1 MSRLHRVVYVSRWS
15 NVLGE
20 DAEAALHRIV
30 AVSIGNNRTSDISG
44 LLVAHEGWFLQV
56 IEGPEANIA
65 ALIARIAKDPR
76 HRGVKI
82 LSQGPVESRMFQD
95 WNMAGAKLTPEA
107 DPLLVELG
115 QIARF
120 DGNALDAKGALHLL
134 VFAAE
139 TRRRRERES
148 LGLDLRTA

>member
-1 MSRLHRVVYVSRWS
+1 MSSLYRVIYASRCS

-30 AVSIGNNRTSDISG
+30 ATSIGNNRQADVSG

-56 IEGPEANIA
+56 LEGPEAGVA
-65 ALIARIAKDPR
+65 GVMSRIVRDPR
-76 HRGVKI
+76 HRGIRV
-82 LSQGPVESRMFQD
+82 LGEEAAGGRLFQD
-95 WNMAGAKLTPEA
+95 WNMAAARLSPDA
-107 DPLLVELG
+107 DALLVELG

-120 DGNALDAKGALHLL
+120 DGHRLDARGALHLL

-139 TRRRRERES
+139 ARRQRERAS
-148 LGLDLRTA
+148 LGIARAAS